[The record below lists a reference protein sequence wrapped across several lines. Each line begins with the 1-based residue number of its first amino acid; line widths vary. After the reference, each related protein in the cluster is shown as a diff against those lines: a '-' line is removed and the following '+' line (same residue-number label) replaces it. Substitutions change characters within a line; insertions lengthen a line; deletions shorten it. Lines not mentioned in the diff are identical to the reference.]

1 MEKYQDYE
9 SEQNKFSP
17 VNIGI
22 TPYEDLVPWYDA
34 AAGAWKEISGK
45 YPGARMYGMPSE
57 IGPRSW
63 IIGEI
68 P

>member
-1 MEKYQDYE
+1 
-9 SEQNKFSP
+9 

-22 TPYEDLVPWYDA
+22 TPYEDLVPWYYA
-34 AAGAWKEISGK
+34 AAGAWKEISGN